1 MADRVRGWSCREAHE
16 SNPSPALAS
25 LGHPLPQ
32 GERVTEFAA
41 RRIVSLL
48 VEYHSA
54 LMPPSF
60 TTRSHLFISF
70 TMCWPNSAE
79 LIFTTEA
86 PSLANCFCTSGLSC
100 TAVISRCSLSTI
112 AGGVPAGATR
122 PHQFT
127 DS

>member
-1 MADRVRGWSCREAHE
+1 MDGFMAIRLDLRRCRELRYPLPLYPLPLRERVASYRSEAKMASRVRGWSCREAHE

-79 LIFTTEA
+79 
-86 PSLANCFCTSGLSC
+86 
-100 TAVISRCSLSTI
+100 
-112 AGGVPAGATR
+112 
-122 PHQFT
+122 
-127 DS
+127 